1 MDDKRSA
8 KGTKRDRKLREEGDT
23 TRATGNI
30 IIKTTYDISL
40 DFQDSLLP
48 LGFLSLSRVRSSS
61 LLLHRVPSRRDR
73 ASPDSMDGKGKGE
86 RKETRKKITIIDNMI
101 PGSWVTVSARSSRR
115 SKEG

>member
-1 MDDKRSA
+1 MGWVVKDVNNR
-8 KGTKRDRKLREEGDT
+8 GTREDTNRTEVSEEGDT

-61 LLLHRVPSRRDR
+61 LTLRSFHSPRR
-73 ASPDSMDGKGKGE
+73 AGE
-86 RKETRKKITIIDNMI
+86 
-101 PGSWVTVSARSSRR
+101 
-115 SKEG
+115 